1 MRDQESSGAR
11 RGWAEAVI
19 VGGGVIGLS
28 IARALSMRGA
38 EHVTLIERAG
48 LGREASS
55 AAAGMLAAQVEA
67 ESADAFLE
75 LACASRDLYPTFA
88 AELLEE
94 TGINIELERTGTLYL
109 GFTEED
115 EVELERR
122 YRWQKLAGLAVEQLS
137 VDEVRRLEPWVSP
150 RARSALR
157 FPLDVQVENR
167 RLVAALS
174 AATER
179 RGVRLMT
186 GTNVES
192 LLVERGRV
200 TGVET
205 SRGTI
210 SAPVVILAAGA
221 WVSFIQTVDA
231 GGGAAGGQQASPR
244 IEPVRGQ
251 MLCFETNP
259 RALRHVIYS
268 PRGYVVPRL
277 DGRLLAGSTTE
288 QAGFDKRVTGGG
300 IHAITKHAIEIAPL
314 VKSLPLMD
322 AWAGLRPRAAMDEWP
337 VIGRSADVDG
347 VYYAT
352 GHYRNGILLA
362 PITGAALADEIT
374 SGVRPIL
381 LEAFAP
387 DRIHASV
394 SASA

>member
-11 RGWAEAVI
+11 EWADVVI

-28 IARALSMRGA
+28 IARALSLRGA
-38 EHVTLIERAG
+38 EHVTLIERAC
-48 LGREASS
+48 LGSEASS

-109 GFTEED
+109 AFTEED
-115 EVELERR
+115 EFEIERR
-122 YRWQKLAGLAVEQLS
+122 YRWQKRARLAVEQLS
-137 VDEVRRLEPWVSP
+137 VDEARRLEPWVSP
-150 RARSALR
+150 HTRSALR
-157 FPLDVQVENR
+157 FPLDAQVENR

-174 AATER
+174 AANER
-179 RGVRLMT
+179 RGVCLMT

-192 LLVERGRV
+192 LVAERGRV

-205 SRGTI
+205 SRGPI
-210 SAPVVILAAGA
+210 SAAVVVLAAGA

-231 GGGAAGGQQASPR
+231 GGGGGDGQQAPLR

-259 RALRHVIYS
+259 RALSHVIYS
-268 PRGYVVPRL
+268 PRGYVVPRM

-300 IHAITKHAIEIAPL
+300 IHTITKHAIEIAPL
-314 VKSLPLMD
+314 VQGLPLMD

-337 VIGRSADVDG
+337 VMGRSVDVDG
-347 VYYAT
+347 LYYAT

-362 PITGAALADEIT
+362 PITGDLVADEIT
-374 SGVRPIL
+374 SGVRPAL

-387 DRIHASV
+387 ERFHARV
-394 SASA
+394 SA